1 MQIALFSLAYL
12 AALATAA
19 SPPEILWRGGKTD
32 FELAHSMSLRSGHG
46 KFIANQCLSNQA
58 AIQKPALSMHD
69 VYDVYGVL
77 GSGLLAKV
85 RQGIHR
91 ISKKTYAIKTIDL
104 SKLRADQRESLRR
117 ETNNMK
123 AVDQPDTIQIHEI
136 FEEEDKLHLVLEFSE
151 GADIL
156 EYTLA
161 LELFEYIVMKTS
173 VLYSPHR
180 TAPRGHRY
188 PRG

>member
-1 MQIALFSLAYL
+1 M
-12 AALATAA
+12 
-19 SPPEILWRGGKTD
+19 
-32 FELAHSMSLRSGHG
+32 
-46 KFIANQCLSNQA
+46 
-58 AIQKPALSMHD
+58 
-69 VYDVYGVL
+69 YDVYGVL

-85 RQGIHR
+85 RQGIHQ

-117 ETNNMK
+117 ETNIMK

-180 TAPRGHRY
+180 NSQPSTTTRRTTLNLGQNARHCTRSPR
-188 PRG
+188 PTTQ